1 MNVVK
6 LFLIPLRTHNADK
19 SVVHWQRKSILGT
32 PIKIVKIAKIKVL
45 NFLVFGE
52 TGDDTNNE

>member
-32 PIKIVKIAKIKVL
+32 PTKIVNIAKIKVL
-45 NFLVFGE
+45 NFLVLGK
-52 TGDDTNNE
+52 TGYVTNNE